1 MSEITPGLWE
11 LLLKGGWITVQLT
24 VFSAALSVLVAFA
37 VGPARTHRSR
47 LVRFAAG
54 AYVEI
59 FRGTSAL
66 ILMFWI
72 FFVLPMGFGW
82 QLVPMW
88 AAVLA
93 LGLTYGAY
101 GAEVVRGALAAVEP
115 GQLEAGIALG
125 FTPGQRLRRVVL
137 PQAWPEMI
145 PPFGNLLVEL
155 LKGTALVS
163 VMGVGDIAFG
173 AALVRNA
180 TGDSAPVYTVVLL
193 MYFVLAFTLTR
204 GMRVLE
210 RRAKAGLGQ
219 DTGPSVADRFRAR
232 RRAAAPPP
240 APAAVTG
247 AASAS
252 ASASASAGGER

>member
-11 LLLKGGWITVQLT
+11 LLLKGVWITVQLT

-54 AYVEI
+54 AYVEV

-66 ILMFWI
+66 ILMFWV

-101 GAEVVRGALAAVEP
+101 GAEVVRGALAAVPP

-125 FTPGQRLRRVVL
+125 FGPVQRLRRVVL

-204 GMRVLE
+204 GMRLLE

-219 DTGPSVADRFRAR
+219 ETDPSVLDRIRAR
-232 RRAAAPPP
+232 RRGSAAPPEP
-240 APAAVTG
+240 
-247 AASAS
+247 ASATT
-252 ASASASAGGER
+252 ATATATATATGGER